1 MDIDSVHASIEHE
14 KSELRARYPAI
25 TDCNTV
31 LVRWDENGAKRYSL
45 RIDLR
50 CPQHQTLLSGAQSDS
65 PQAAIAAA
73 FRAARQRLQEAAW
86 ACR

>member
-1 MDIDSVHASIEHE
+1 MDIDSVHADIEHE
-14 KSELRARYPAI
+14 KAELRARYPGV
-25 TDCNTV
+25 TECSTL

-45 RIDLR
+45 RIDIR
-50 CPQHQTLLSGAQSDS
+50 CPQHQTLVSGESRDS
-65 PQAAIAAA
+65 AQAAIAAG